1 MADAVIIDAMAGV
14 MADAMVDE
22 MVESAPSL

>member
-1 MADAVIIDAMAGV
+1 MADAIIIDAMVGL

-22 MVESAPSL
+22 MVGSAPSL